1 MVSRSSVPQAAEDY
15 VSSESDDVSGRVEGI
30 AERFVPGPDADQTV
44 AAEHWARYM
53 LTAQLARGKRVL
65 DAGCGVG
72 YGSALLARSGAA
84 EVTGV
89 DRSSTAIAAASVGAP
104 ENANFI
110 LGDVTKLP
118 VDDASIDLVVCFE
131 VVEHIAEQ
139 GQLLDELRR
148 VMAPGAL
155 LIISSPNRDVYLAGN
170 PHHVRELTPSELSEL
185 LEPRFAHFEMMH
197 QHPWAASAILSDAD
211 FTSGQL
217 DLPLSATSVKL
228 APASPGEE
236 TFTIAIASDSELPQ
250 LSGITII
257 TDPTD
262 LRGHTESIKAL
273 ETQLDELR
281 ASEQAAEKFAEQAA
295 LQAAAQDERILNL
308 DEQCA
313 RATAVNEELTNSLSW
328 RITSPL
334 RKLKALSKR

>member
-1 MVSRSSVPQAAEDY
+1 MVSRSY
-15 VSSESDDVSGRVEGI
+15 VTQPGEGYGSFEADDVAGRVEGI

-53 LTAQLARGKRVL
+53 LAAQLARGKRVL

-89 DRSSTAIAAASVGAP
+89 DLSEAAIAAASVSAP

-131 VVEHIAEQ
+131 VVEHVAEQ
-139 GQLLDELRR
+139 EQLLDELRR
-148 VMAPGAL
+148 VMAPGAS
-155 LIISSPNRDVYLAGN
+155 LIISSPNRGVYLAGN

-211 FTSGQL
+211 FRSGQL
-217 DLPLSATSVKL
+217 DLPLSAASAKL
-228 APASPGEE
+228 APASCGEE
-236 TFTIAIASDSELPQ
+236 TFTLAIASDSELPE

-262 LRGHTESIKAL
+262 LRDHTESIKAL
-273 ETQLDELR
+273 ETHVADLR
-281 ASEQAAEKFAEQAA
+281 ASEQAAEKIVKEAA
-295 LQAAAQDERILNL
+295 VQAAAQTERILDL
-308 DEQCA
+308 DEQVA
-313 RATAVNEELTNSLSW
+313 RATAVNAELTSSLSW
-328 RITSPL
+328 RITGPL
-334 RKLKALSKR
+334 RKLESLIKR

>member
-1 MVSRSSVPQAAEDY
+1 MLGMVSRSYVTQPGEDY
-15 VSSESDDVSGRVEGI
+15 ASFDADEVAGCVEGI

-53 LTAQLARGKRVL
+53 LAAQLARGKRVL

-72 YGSALLARSGAA
+72 YGSALLARSGAV

-89 DRSSTAIAAASVGAP
+89 DLSGAAIAAASVGAP

-139 GQLLDELRR
+139 EQLLDELRR
-148 VMAPGAL
+148 VMTPGAS
-155 LIISSPNRDVYLAGN
+155 LIISSPNRGVYLAGN

-217 DLPLSATSVKL
+217 DLPLSAASAKL
-228 APASPGEE
+228 APASRGEE
-236 TFTIAIASDSELPQ
+236 TYTIAIASDSELPE

-273 ETQLDELR
+273 ETSLAD
-281 ASEQAAEKFAEQAA
+281 SEAATAA
-295 LQAAAQDERILNL
+295 QAAARDRL
-308 DEQCA
+308 
-313 RATAVNEELTNSLSW
+313 TEELASVRESLELTSSALVTITSSRSW
-328 RITSPL
+328 RMTAPL
-334 RKLKALSKR
+334 RGIKRKIRR